1 MVVPKKLALKYKDK
15 AERQVDDFV
24 LKLPP
29 LASNVFWNSGWAL
42 NKLRSK
48 QIGIFIDNLNQS
60 KLNLN
65 ALT

>member
-1 MVVPKKLALKYKDK
+1 LKYKDN
-15 AERQVDDFV
+15 AERQVEDFE

-42 NKLRSK
+42 NKLRNN
-48 QIGIFIDNLNQS
+48 QIRIFIDNYNQL